1 MAGTARR
8 LLKNKTCRPYAKWM
22 PDKQKRAE
30 RRVQQTREIE
40 ASQAALKA
48 SIAETQRLVEASEA
62 MLKRH
67 RREQEEDEAGG

>member
-1 MAGTARR
+1 
-8 LLKNKTCRPYAKWM
+8 M